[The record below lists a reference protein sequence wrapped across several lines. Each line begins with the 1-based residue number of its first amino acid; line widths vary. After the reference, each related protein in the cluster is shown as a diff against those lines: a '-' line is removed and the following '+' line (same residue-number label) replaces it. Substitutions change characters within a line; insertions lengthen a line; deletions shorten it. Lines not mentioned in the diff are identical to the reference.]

1 MEKSAESQTRAFGPG
16 QLAQQFKSNLIP
28 CYVLSPRYA
37 MRPPEIYSSF
47 PLVDS
52 PGGIPDNGYYLPD
65 LHLKH
70 SVEMKIGSTLTSY
83 IYTFTIAVAAETV
96 CTVSY

>member
-1 MEKSAESQTRAFGPG
+1 MTAESQWRAIGPG
-16 QLAQQFKSNLIP
+16 QLAQQCKSNLMP

-37 MRPPEIYSSF
+37 MPPPEIYSFF

-52 PGGIPDNGYYLPD
+52 PGGILANGYYLPN

-70 SVEMKIGSTLTSY
+70 PVEMKIGSTLPSY

-96 CTVSY
+96 GTVSY